1 MKLSPHYTV
10 QYIKR
15 LTFFPKN
22 PTGGTDEKHTYCLT
36 DHARADAWQLARGL
50 FHTARVLDI
59 AIPFAGLAVVL
70 VFFFKSKGGMA
81 SRHLDMS
88 IQGSTGIRMEQA
100 APVNE
105 RSYILIGAILYLV
118 VMVGLT
124 FFMYR
129 EYFLN

>member
-1 MKLSPHYTV
+1 MKNILIVS
-10 QYIKR
+10 
-15 LTFFPKN
+15 LTLLVLTLGNWLASFFMPL
-22 PTGGTDEKHTYCLT
+22 G
-36 DHARADAWQLARGL
+36 
-50 FHTARVLDI
+50 FLDI
-59 AIPFAGLAVVL
+59 AIPFAGLAVVV

-100 APVNE
+100 APVHE